1 MALLL
6 LPPGPLHAPP
16 RPLLRPLLAAWL
28 DVAVIGLAVLAGPG
42 AVATGATAAIVGPGL
57 GPAPAPVVL
66 GGLQRTRSFGGLSAE
81 AAADAEVQ
89 ALFTDEIK
97 AKMGADTETE
107 VVVLKYSS
115 QVVAGKN
122 FFVKAELL
130 KNKVML
136 DIMHVRIFVPLG
148 DGQPELVG
156 ALRGKTMDEEIAH
169 FDGFNY

>member
-1 MALLL
+1 MSQLN
-6 LPPGPLHAPP
+6 
-16 RPLLRPLLAAWL
+16 
-28 DVAVIGLAVLAGPG
+28 
-42 AVATGATAAIVGPGL
+42 
-57 GPAPAPVVL
+57 
-66 GGLQRTRSFGGLSAE
+66 S
-81 AAADAEVQ
+81 
-89 ALFTDEIK
+89 EIK

-130 KNKVML
+130 KDEVML

-156 ALRGKTMDEEIAH
+156 ALRGKTVDEEIVH